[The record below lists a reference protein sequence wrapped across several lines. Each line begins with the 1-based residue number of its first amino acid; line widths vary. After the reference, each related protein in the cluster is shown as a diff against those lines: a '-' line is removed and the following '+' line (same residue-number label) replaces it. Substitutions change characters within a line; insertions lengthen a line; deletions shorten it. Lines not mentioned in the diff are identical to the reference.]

1 MSNPLVGWSYCRLS
15 NFLGKVKFARM
26 LQRAINFFNKTR
38 RSNKYIIILL
48 EFRFFRFEKVVMFSI
63 FLMRFCVLCERS
75 DRDFEIQAE
84 NLHSSVFKNGFFI
97 TLSSRRKKAYL
108 IDKTLFLARPSLN

>member
-15 NFLGKVKFARM
+15 NFLGKVKFALM

-63 FLMRFCVLCERS
+63 FLMRFWVLCERS

-84 NLHSSVFKNGFFI
+84 NLHSSVFK
-97 TLSSRRKKAYL
+97 KW
-108 IDKTLFLARPSLN
+108 LFYHVI